1 MVDSESGPDANNCS
15 SSRVGDCGLD
25 PDGSLEEGQEDAGD
39 GLNGAEGEGVSASV
53 DSGSKREGASLAL
66 WDVGGAEEVRCG

>member
-1 MVDSESGPDANNCS
+1 MVDSESGPDANNCG

-53 DSGSKREGASLAL
+53 DSGSKGEGARLAL
-66 WDVGGAEEVRCG
+66 WHIGGAKDIC